1 MSTRSHKLVDDHQS
15 LSKNSGN
22 MNAHRPSLASSGRN
36 RNSNTSHGNNNNNS
50 SGRDRESSFCDQT
63 LDNLT
68 VQRHL
73 THEDEPL
80 PEDRNNSEVLE
91 QEQPPFEHIVQNKI
105 FRQKTQ
111 SKQSMNSRSSA
122 SGIGPYKVIKH
133 NFNGGQRRGR
143 HSRQSRGSS
152 LSSQGVAGVGLSARS
167 RTGMNMLHGINGS

>member
-22 MNAHRPSLASSGRN
+22 MNAHRPSLASSGGN
-36 RNSNTSHGNNNNNS
+36 RNSNTSRRN

-91 QEQPPFEHIVQNKI
+91 QEQPPFEHIIQNKI

-111 SKQSMNSRSSA
+111 SKQSINS
-122 SGIGPYKVIKH
+122 KVIKH

-167 RTGMNMLHGINGS
+167 KRGVNMLHGINGS